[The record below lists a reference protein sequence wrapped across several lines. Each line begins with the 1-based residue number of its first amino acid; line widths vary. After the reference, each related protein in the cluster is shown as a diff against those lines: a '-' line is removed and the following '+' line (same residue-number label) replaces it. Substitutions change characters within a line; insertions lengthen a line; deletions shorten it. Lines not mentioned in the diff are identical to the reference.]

1 MRSAA
6 PSEAP
11 KQEDQMQSNRGR
23 SALRHVRSNAVSYLA
38 LFVALGGTSA
48 YAADALPKASVGPK
62 QLKRNAV
69 TSAKVRDG
77 SLRAGDF
84 ATGEL
89 PAGARG
95 PAGERGPEGP
105 RGETGA
111 PGTSAFAGAIPSGT
125 TISGYFAHQQPLATG
140 KKLTFSVSFPVPAP
154 SAPTEVNFSPSAS
167 DGEQDASCTGSN
179 EAPTAPP
186 GKVCLYSVAVS
197 GAAPIEGATGG
208 TRGFSI
214 AMTASGGNPDFVGV
228 RGTWAYTAP

>member
-1 MRSAA
+1 MRPAA

-11 KQEDQMQSNRGR
+11 KQEDQTKSNHGR
-23 SALRHVRSNAVSYLA
+23 SALRQVPANAVSYLA

-48 YAADALPKASVGPK
+48 YAASALPKAGVGPN

-77 SLRAGDF
+77 SLRPGDF

-111 PGTSAFAGAIPSGT
+111 PGTSVFAETIPSGT
-125 TISGYFAHQQPLATG
+125 TISGYFEHQQPLATG
-140 KKLTFSVSFPVPAP
+140 KRLVFSISFPIPAP
-154 SAPTEVNFSPSAS
+154 SAPTEANFSPSATA
-167 DGEQDASCTGSN
+167 GENDVSCTGTH
-179 EAPTAPP
+179 ETPTAPP
-186 GKVCLYSVAVS
+186 GKVCLYSLGVS
-197 GAAPIEGATGG
+197 GAGPIEGIGG
-208 TRGFSI
+208 NARGFSI